1 MHVSG
6 WKTSHRKS
14 ESWPCTAAWKARYS
28 LETNVSRDFEELL
41 ESFNDAGV
49 RYLIGG
55 AHALALHARPRAT
68 KDLDL
73 FVDPTKA
80 NARRLLVALGSFFG
94 GSAPSYVTEAAV
106 LDPNTIIQLGVA
118 PVRVDIL
125 SAFGTL
131 TFREAWKY
139 RHEAQFGSVPAH
151 YLSRE
156 HLILEKLHFNR
167 PQDRADVASL
177 RAAARVA
184 QRSSKRKRKRA
195 GRGR

>member
-1 MHVSG
+1 M
-6 WKTSHRKS
+6 
-14 ESWPCTAAWKARYS
+14 
-28 LETNVSRDFEELL
+28 SRDFEELL

-68 KDLDL
+68 KDLDV
-73 FVDPTKA
+73 FIAPTHA
-80 NARRLLVALGSFFG
+80 NARRLLVALGKFFG
-94 GSAPSYVTEAAV
+94 GSPPSYVTVDAV
-106 LDPNTIIQLGVA
+106 LDPDTIIQLGVA

-131 TFREAWKY
+131 TFREAWKQRY
-139 RHEAQFGSVPAH
+139 PAAFGSVPAS

-156 HLILEKLHFNR
+156 HLIAEKRYFDR

-177 RAAARVA
+177 EAAARRKAPARKKTKV
-184 QRSSKRKRKRA
+184 KRRRA
-195 GRGR
+195 AKVK